1 MKVYILS
8 VFPDM
13 LNCVLNYAMIKRA
26 QDKGRLEIES
36 VDLRDFTHDK
46 HRTTDDY
53 PFGGGAGML
62 MKPEPVYEAMDY
74 IKSSDNDVW
83 TALLTPQG
91 RLFEQQKAEELS
103 IKKNIALICG
113 RYEGFDE
120 RIRKLADEEISIG
133 NFVLSGGEIAAMCI
147 LDAAAR
153 LLPGVLGNKD
163 SLMEETFNNGI
174 VEYPQYT
181 RPAVFRDMKAPEIL
195 LSGNHQEIAKWR
207 SEKSKEKTLRKLGEK
222 NGQD

>member
-1 MKVYILS
+1 
-8 VFPDM
+8 M
-13 LNCVLNYAMIKRA
+13 LNCVLDYAMIKRA
-26 QDKGRLEIES
+26 QDKGKLEIES

-46 HRTTDDY
+46 HRSTDDC

-83 TALLTPQG
+83 TVLLTPQG
-91 RLFEQQKAEELS
+91 KLFEQRKAKELS
-103 IKKNIALICG
+103 LRKNIVLICG

-133 NFVLSGGEIAAMCI
+133 KFVLSGGEMAAMCI
-147 LDAAAR
+147 LDATTR
-153 LLPGVLGNKD
+153 LLPGVLGNED
-163 SLMEETFNNGI
+163 SLKEETFNDGI
-174 VEYPQYT
+174 IEYPQYT
-181 RPAVFRDMKAPEIL
+181 RPAVFRGMQVPEIL

-207 SEKSKEKTLRKLGEK
+207 FGKSKEKTLRKLGEE
-222 NGQD
+222 NG

>member
-1 MKVYILS
+1 
-8 VFPDM
+8 
-13 LNCVLNYAMIKRA
+13 MIKRA
-26 QDKGRLEIES
+26 QDKGKLEIES

-46 HRTTDDY
+46 HRSTDDC

-83 TALLTPQG
+83 TVLLTPQG
-91 RLFEQQKAEELS
+91 KLFEQRKAKELS
-103 IKKNIALICG
+103 LRKNIVLICG

-133 NFVLSGGEIAAMCI
+133 KFVLSGGEMAAMCI
-147 LDAAAR
+147 LDATTR
-153 LLPGVLGNKD
+153 LLPGVLGNED
-163 SLMEETFNNGI
+163 SLKEETFNDGI
-174 VEYPQYT
+174 IEYPQYT
-181 RPAVFRDMKAPEIL
+181 RPAVFRGMQVPEIL

-207 SEKSKEKTLRKLGEK
+207 FGKSKEKTLRKLGEE
-222 NGQD
+222 NG

>member
-1 MKVYILS
+1 MS

-26 QDKGRLEIES
+26 QDRGKLKIES

-46 HRTTDDY
+46 HRSTDDY

-74 IKSSDNDVW
+74 IKSLDNDVW
-83 TALLTPQG
+83 TVLLTPQG
-91 RLFEQQKAEELS
+91 ELFNQRKAKELS
-103 IKKNIALICG
+103 SKKNIALICG

-120 RIRKLADEEISIG
+120 RIRKLADEEISVGKFI
-133 NFVLSGGEIAAMCI
+133 LSGGEIAAMCI
-147 LDAAAR
+147 VDATTR

-163 SLMEETFNNGI
+163 SLREETFNDGI
-174 VEYPQYT
+174 IEYPQYT
-181 RPAVFRDMKAPEIL
+181 RPAVFRGMKVPEIL

-207 SEKSKEKTLRKLGEK
+207 FEKSKEKTLRKLGEE
-222 NGQD
+222 NG

>member
-1 MKVYILS
+1 
-8 VFPDM
+8 M

-26 QDKGRLEIES
+26 QDRGKLKIES

-46 HRTTDDY
+46 HRSTDDY

-74 IKSSDNDVW
+74 IKSLDNDVW
-83 TALLTPQG
+83 TVLLTPQG
-91 RLFEQQKAEELS
+91 ELFNQRKAKELS
-103 IKKNIALICG
+103 SKKNIALICG

-120 RIRKLADEEISIG
+120 RIRKLADEEISVGKFI
-133 NFVLSGGEIAAMCI
+133 LSGGEIAAMCI
-147 LDAAAR
+147 VDATTR

-163 SLMEETFNNGI
+163 SLREETFNDGI
-174 VEYPQYT
+174 IEYPQYT
-181 RPAVFRDMKAPEIL
+181 RPAVFRGMKVPEIL

-207 SEKSKEKTLRKLGEK
+207 FEKSKEKTLRKLGEE
-222 NGQD
+222 NG

>member
-26 QDKGRLEIES
+26 QDKGKLEIES
-36 VDLRDFTHDK
+36 VDLRNFTHDK

-53 PFGGGAGML
+53 TFGGGAGML

-74 IKSSDNDVW
+74 VKNSDNDVW
-83 TALLTPQG
+83 TVLLTPQG
-91 RLFEQQKAEELS
+91 GLFEQQKAKELS
-103 IKKNIALICG
+103 VKKNIALICG

-163 SLMEETFNNGI
+163 SLREETFNNGI

-181 RPAVFRDMKAPEIL
+181 RPAVFRDMKVPEIL

>member
-1 MKVYILS
+1 LS

-26 QDKGRLEIES
+26 QDRGKLKIES

-46 HRTTDDY
+46 HRSTDDY

-74 IKSSDNDVW
+74 IKSLDNDVW
-83 TALLTPQG
+83 TVLLTPQG
-91 RLFEQQKAEELS
+91 ELFNQRKAKELS
-103 IKKNIALICG
+103 SKKNIALICG

-120 RIRKLADEEISIG
+120 RIRKLADEEISVGKFI
-133 NFVLSGGEIAAMCI
+133 LSGGEIAAMCI
-147 LDAAAR
+147 VDATTR

-163 SLMEETFNNGI
+163 SLREETFNDGI
-174 VEYPQYT
+174 IEYPQYT
-181 RPAVFRDMKAPEIL
+181 RPAVFRGMKVPEIL

-207 SEKSKEKTLRKLGEK
+207 FEKSKEKTLRKLGEE
-222 NGQD
+222 NG